1 MKTSG
6 TGLRSI
12 VDLYVFLKSA
22 GDKLDRDYVDGELEK
37 LGISMSKSVFAVL
50 RSLFLKEMN
59 CQMMTDRFR
68 EVGYLFS
75 RRKDRSDKE
84 KKDI

>member
-37 LGISMSKSVFAVL
+37 LGISDVEKRLRGFAF
-50 RSLFLKEMN
+50 SLFEGNELSDDDG
-59 CQMMTDRFR
+59 QIPR
-68 EVGYLFS
+68 S
-75 RRKDRSDKE
+75 RISFQPPQRPLR
-84 KKDI
+84 